1 MKKFSYKIFLVL
13 CFFMM
18 LLPRHIKA
26 GQNSFEIDYEVSSYT
41 YKEPHMAYPISLKG
55 TKQGFSATY
64 KRYNLWQTEIPNS
77 NFILLEMRYMT
88 GDNTYNGWLSS
99 GGIYVPTEADNI
111 ADYYWEG
118 ALKAGRLIYSK
129 ENFNIE
135 GSLGIGYRNL
145 RDHLEDMGPGG
156 YLRKSTYIYMP
167 VDMVFKY
174 QLNNRFNLALK
185 TEFDFLVSGQQYSG
199 PIVGYESMGV
209 YNSQE
214 QGYGLRASLKLSTT
228 AGFAEFFI
236 EPFWRYWQIQNSDE
250 AEQYIKIGGTWYEQ
264 VVYEPFNTTQEYG
277 VKVGVKF

>member
-1 MKKFSYKIFLVL
+1 MQNFSYKIFLVL

-18 LLPRHIKA
+18 LLPVHIKA

-55 TKQGFSATY
+55 TKQGFSAVY

-99 GGIYVPTEADNI
+99 GGIYVPTEANNI

-145 RDHLEDMGPGG
+145 RDHLEDMGLGG

-167 VDMVFKY
+167 VDMAFKY

-214 QGYGLRASLKLSTT
+214 QGYGLRASLKLSAT

>member
-1 MKKFSYKIFLVL
+1 MQKFSYKIFWAL
-13 CFFMM
+13 CLFIM
-18 LLPRHIKA
+18 LLPVHTKA

-41 YKEPHMAYPISLKG
+41 YKEPHMDYPISLKG
-55 TKQGFSATY
+55 TKQGFSAAY
-64 KRYNLWQTEIPNS
+64 KKYNLWQTEIPNS

-99 GGIYVPTEADNI
+99 GGIYVPTEASNI
-111 ADYYWEG
+111 KDYYWEG

-167 VDMVFKY
+167 VDMAFKY

-185 TEFDFLVSGQQYSG
+185 TEFDFLVSAQQYSG
-199 PIVGYESMGV
+199 PIVGYESTGV

-214 QGYGLRASLKLSTT
+214 QGYGLRASLKLSATT
-228 AGFAEFFI
+228 NFAEFFI
-236 EPFWRYWQIQNSDE
+236 EPFWRYWHLQNSDE

-277 VKVGVKF
+277 VKVGIKF